1 MAEKQEILVANLT
14 LDTYQKNNI
23 PPLVIPQGDYGAR
36 VIRVRIT
43 EQGRPVTVTTS
54 EAASIVAERSGDGES
69 KAFSGTVNED
79 GTVNVPVTQWMLDL
93 PDDDV
98 ICHVVITGNDYQYS
112 TTEFLIE
119 PKKKTNPT
127 EISKD
132 DPRQDIVTEILAN
145 ESARQAAEATRRVNE
160 TGREA
165 AEDAREE
172 AESKRLQDEELRTA
186 NEALRVTAESE
197 REAAEDQRAAA
208 ESERAIAEAGRKKEI
223 ETLDQRITKNEK
235 RLTNIEQGVMADC
248 YETDDSV
255 AYVKDV
261 PTNALPYAAI
271 SKVGGMTRKCAN
283 LIPFPYNQSTITNNG
298 VTYTVN
304 ADGSV
309 LANGTATEY
318 TNSVIY
324 LAKNITFPAGTYTFV
339 FNDTSTEGAVMPV
352 MINGALFADVSTYR
366 TITLKDGDFLTIYLQ
381 VAGGASVTNLLIK
394 PRINPGSTALPH
406 EPYFEGLRSAPTEK
420 VESVGK
426 NLASINSVKAPFGRT
441 TIFEGEVSGDFV
453 LSWDDSNLTEI
464 TYPSAALFE
473 WTFKDGSVGSSVA
486 ISEELK
492 LAKISGTIVKIDVLE
507 WCDAKG
513 GSVDKIQFERGTER
527 TLYAPFTRN
536 TLPIPA
542 EIQAL
547 DGYGLGVNESVY
559 NYIDYEKKQFVV
571 RVGVVDLGTLN
582 WYMIT
587 TYGKYPVF
595 YNEIGTVKPAGMSLC
610 SIYDCSESIADF
622 TNHDKSIYLG
632 NINAPKSINVIDS
645 AYTDAATFKAAMSG
659 VMLYYELD
667 TPEVTDISDILS
679 DDNLI
684 GVEGG
689 GTITM
694 VNEHEYAVPSEIIY
708 QLKGVS
714 V

>member
-54 EAASIVAERSGDGES
+54 EAASIVAERIGDGES

-119 PKKKTNPT
+119 PKQKANPT

-160 TGREA
+160 TGRET

-172 AESKRLQDEELRTA
+172 AEAKRLQDEERRTA

-197 REAAEDQRAAA
+197 REAAEDQRDAA

-223 ETLDQRITKNEK
+223 ETLDQRITKTEK
-235 RLTNIEQGVMADC
+235 RLTNIEQGVMADTF
-248 YETDDSV
+248 EVDDSV

-271 SKVGGMTRKCAN
+271 SKIGGMT
-283 LIPFPYNQSTITNNG
+283 
-298 VTYTVN
+298 
-304 ADGSV
+304 
-309 LANGTATEY
+309 
-318 TNSVIY
+318 
-324 LAKNITFPAGTYTFV
+324 
-339 FNDTSTEGAVMPV
+339 
-352 MINGALFADVSTYR
+352 YR
-366 TITLKDGDFLTIYLQ
+366 DGD
-381 VAGGASVTNLLIK
+381 V
-394 PRINPGSTALPH
+394 
-406 EPYFEGLRSAPTEK
+406 LRSASTEK
-420 VESVGK
+420 VDSVGK
-426 NLASINSVKAPFGRT
+426 NLASINSVKAPLVRT

-453 LSWDDSNLTEI
+453 LSWDDSNLTQI

-473 WTFKDGSVGSSVA
+473 WTFKDGSTGSSVA
-486 ISEELK
+486 ISEPLK
-492 LAKISGTIVKIDVLE
+492 YSKISGTIVKIELLE

-513 GSVDKIQFERGTER
+513 GSVDKIQFKRGTER
-527 TLYAPFTRN
+527 TPYTPYVKH

-542 EIQAL
+542 EVRPAHGINNEVYDYL
-547 DGYGLGVNESVY
+547 DFGEQESV
-559 NYIDYEKKQFVV
+559 K
-571 RVGVVDLGTLN
+571 RVGVAVFDGSADEN
-582 WYMIT
+582 WEVTQYT
-587 TYGKYPVF
+587 NLCACLANEKFGKIPNNVLCDRF
-595 YNEIGTVKPAGMSLC
+595 DAFANMSPQPSGTVG
-610 SIYDCSESIADF
+610 IAVEGF
-622 TNHDKSIYLG
+622 NEKANTFFFGISGIATNVAEWRAYL
-632 NINAPKSINVIDS
+632 
-645 AYTDAATFKAAMSG
+645 AANPVT
-659 VMLYYELD
+659 VVYELAE
-667 TPEVTDISDILS
+667 PIVTDISDILPA
-679 DDNLI
+679 DNLI

-694 VNEHEYAVPSEIIY
+694 VNEHEFAVPSEIIY
-708 QLKGVS
+708 QVKGAS

>member
-54 EAASIVAERSGDGES
+54 EAASIVAERIGDGES

-119 PKKKTNPT
+119 PKQKANPT
-127 EISKD
+127 EISRD

-145 ESARQAAEATRRVNE
+145 ESARQAAEATRRANE

-165 AEDAREE
+165 EEDARKE
-172 AESKRLQDEELRTA
+172 AEAKRLQDEELRTA

-197 REAAEDQRAAA
+197 REAAEDQRSAA

-223 ETLDQRITKNEK
+223 ETLDQRVSKTEK
-235 RLTNIEQGVMADC
+235 RITNIEQGVMADV

-271 SKVGGMTRKCAN
+271 SKVGGMT
-283 LIPFPYNQSTITNNG
+283 Y
-298 VTYTVN
+298 
-304 ADGSV
+304 
-309 LANGTATEY
+309 
-318 TNSVIY
+318 
-324 LAKNITFPAGTYTFV
+324 
-339 FNDTSTEGAVMPV
+339 
-352 MINGALFADVSTYR
+352 
-366 TITLKDGDFLTIYLQ
+366 KDGD
-381 VAGGASVTNLLIK
+381 V
-394 PRINPGSTALPH
+394 
-406 EPYFEGLRSAPTEK
+406 LRSASATK
-420 VESVGK
+420 VESVGG
-426 NLASINSVKAPFGRT
+426 NLFDISKLSGMDRLV
-441 TIFEGEVSGDFV
+441 VSGDKINITTTSDNSAVSSVSRLKDVAPQLKVGDIVTINAITTGNDKYIYLEEAFKP
-453 LSWDDSNLTEI
+453 WYYGYPQTITEI
-464 TYPSAALFE
+464 MLNSRISFYASGVSTSA
-473 WTFKDGSVGSSVA
+473 T
-486 ISEELK
+486 ISEIMLNK
-492 LAKISGTIVKIDVLE
+492 GTTALP
-507 WCDAKG
+507 
-513 GSVDKIQFERGTER
+513 
-527 TLYAPFTRN
+527 YAPYVKH
-536 TLPIPA
+536 TLPIPTEVRPA
-542 EIQAL
+542 HGINNEVYDYL
-547 DGYGLGVNESVY
+547 DFGEQES
-559 NYIDYEKKQFVV
+559 VV

-582 WYMIT
+582 WTSFVQSIEGNAV
-587 TYGKYPVF
+587 TYFRTSVSPTIKQTP
-595 YNEIGTVKPAGMSLC
+595 NASTVANMMCTHYKVS
-610 SIYDCSESIADF
+610 SQSQWF
-622 TNHDKSIYLG
+622 NNDKSVSYLHPG
-632 NINAPKSINVIDS
+632 STESVSYILVYDS
-645 AYTDAATFKAAMSG
+645 DYTDVASFKAAMAG
-659 VMLYYELD
+659 VMLYYELAE
-667 TPEVTDISDILS
+667 PIVTDISDILPA
-679 DDNLI
+679 DNLI

-708 QLKGVS
+708 QVKGVS